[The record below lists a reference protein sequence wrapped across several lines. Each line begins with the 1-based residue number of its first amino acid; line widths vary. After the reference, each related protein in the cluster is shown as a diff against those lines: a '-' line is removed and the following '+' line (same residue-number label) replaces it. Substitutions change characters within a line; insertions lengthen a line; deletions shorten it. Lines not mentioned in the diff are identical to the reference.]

1 MTTGFWLE
9 HVGRGGKY
17 SLRKEKQIRKGR
29 LSSCEHVGLGCFRTS
44 EEMLG
49 RQVDTWT
56 QKSGEMGQSAA
67 CVGGSPGI
75 IEWGE
80 TRSLFRSALPL
91 FRPLHQLCLQPF
103 CRQQS
108 PDSSPCTFPSQSF
121 PVCAHALPL
130 EPGSNVT
137 GSVDRSSHNRN
148 DTFTCI
154 FPPEVG
160 EVNILQRSYSPRTG
174 KMCLAY
180 RGCHVGVC
188 DHWE

>member
-17 SLRKEKQIRKGR
+17 SLRKEKQILKRR

-56 QKSGEMGQSAA
+56 QRSGEIGQSAA

-80 TRSLFRSALPL
+80 TGSLFRSALPL
-91 FRPLHQLCLQPF
+91 FRRF
-103 CRQQS
+103 T
-108 PDSSPCTFPSQSF
+108 SS
-121 PVCAHALPL
+121 V
-130 EPGSNVT
+130 
-137 GSVDRSSHNRN
+137 SSHSAGSRVLTLVLAPSRHN
-148 DTFTCI
+148 
-154 FPPEVG
+154 PSLSV
-160 EVNILQRSYSPRTG
+160 IL
-174 KMCLAY
+174 
-180 RGCHVGVC
+180 
-188 DHWE
+188 

>member
-56 QKSGEMGQSAA
+56 QRSGEIGQSAA

-75 IEWGE
+75 IAWGE
-80 TRSLFRSALPL
+80 TRSRVGPPFCSSALL
-91 FRPLHQLCLQPF
+91 SA
-103 CRQQS
+103 S
-108 PDSSPCTFPSQSF
+108 PALSP
-121 PVCAHALPL
+121 A
-130 EPGSNVT
+130 
-137 GSVDRSSHNRN
+137 
-148 DTFTCI
+148 
-154 FPPEVG
+154 
-160 EVNILQRSYSPRTG
+160 ILQAAES
-174 KMCLAY
+174 
-180 RGCHVGVC
+180 
-188 DHWE
+188 